1 MKNCKNTLAP
11 ARTRLA
17 RSTRDSRGFTLLE
30 IMVVVVILGILAAL
44 VAPNVIRRIDDARV
58 TKAKQDIRAYETALN
73 LYRMDNFRYP
83 TTEQGL
89 EALVKQPTDPEH
101 QELEAGRLHPEPA
114 QGSVGQRLPVHLAGL
129 ARRLRPLHPRRRRPA
144 GWRGPRCRSS
154 ATGTAINTSRRRPA
168 AAAASGFTLLE
179 VLVVIIIIG
188 IITSM
193 AMISVKVLGGDHEMD
208 KEAARLQAILLQSR
222 EDAMLVGTDV
232 GMRVDLHGYDF
243 LRYDSRKET
252 WQPVTDDP
260 MLRARALPEGM
271 TATLR
276 IEGRDVVLKQADEAK
291 PLLKEGEE
299 PVQPQVVVQASGD
312 LVPFDVVLQRDGTA
326 GSPARR
332 RDDRRQDRGARRCAR
347 TTVARAW
354 RPRHA
359 ASRSSRCW
367 RRW

>member
-1 MKNCKNTLAP
+1 M
-11 ARTRLA
+11 
-17 RSTRDSRGFTLLE
+17 
-30 IMVVVVILGILAAL
+30 
-44 VAPNVIRRIDDARV
+44 
-58 TKAKQDIRAYETALN
+58 
-73 LYRMDNFRYP
+73 P
-83 TTEQGL
+83 TT
-89 EALVKQPTDPEH
+89 
-101 QELEAGRLHPEPA
+101 
-114 QGSVGQRLPVHLAGL
+114 
-129 ARRLRPLHPRRRRPA
+129 
-144 GWRGPRCRSS
+144 

-260 MLRARALPEGM
+260 MLRPRPLPEGM

-276 IEGRDVVLKQADEAK
+276 LEGRDVPLK
-291 PLLKEGEE
+291 G
-299 PVQPQVVVQASGD
+299 
-312 LVPFDVVLQRDGTA
+312 R
-326 GSPARR
+326 
-332 RDDRRQDRGARRCAR
+332 
-347 TTVARAW
+347 
-354 RPRHA
+354 
-359 ASRSSRCW
+359 
-367 RRW
+367 